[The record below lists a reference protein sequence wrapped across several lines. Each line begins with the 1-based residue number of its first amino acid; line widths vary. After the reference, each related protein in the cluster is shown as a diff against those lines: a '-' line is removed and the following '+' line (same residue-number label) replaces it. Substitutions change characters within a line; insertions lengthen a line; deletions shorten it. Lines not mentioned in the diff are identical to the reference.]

1 LKLKFKTPREF
12 LNVLDLQAKQL
23 VLKINANGSQWSQLC
38 HLPPR
43 TFAHTSLLKLK
54 KNRESACALELQ
66 PVMSVNKMD
75 VNGITANH
83 QSLFKLHGVKLV
95 PHLLLDSGMKLLAN
109 MHAHHLHQLSS
120 LSNSATQLKSTT
132 ETTLAFG
139 QLALSYRL
147 LPYAQQDVS
156 GVTELK

>member
-1 LKLKFKTPREF
+1 VF
-12 LNVLDLQAKQL
+12 Q
-23 VLKINANGSQWSQLC
+23 
-38 HLPPR
+38 
-43 TFAHTSLLKLK
+43 
-54 KNRESACALELQ
+54 
-66 PVMSVNKMD
+66 
-75 VNGITANH
+75 
-83 QSLFKLHGVKLV
+83 LHGVKLV